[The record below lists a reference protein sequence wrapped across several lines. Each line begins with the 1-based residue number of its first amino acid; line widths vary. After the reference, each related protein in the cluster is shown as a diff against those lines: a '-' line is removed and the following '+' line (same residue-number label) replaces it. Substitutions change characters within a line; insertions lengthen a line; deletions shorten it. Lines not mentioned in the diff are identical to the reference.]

1 MRSRRNTFSY
11 GDPQTQIYSTANSII
26 SNNIN
31 SRYEL
36 VPYSKEWTIILRN
49 EHSGQLVLY
58 NTSNHRVSLQQL
70 PHTSEHV
77 TSTQILTTP
86 HACIMCRR
94 PFDSPDGSSARN
106 LRPNFIHRNYF
117 RASLSSS
124 TAEEEERTTN
134 ADGETLF
141 EILED
146 TLTLSENSFNQGYYE
161 RFFIEEKKLGRGFR
175 GSVFLCKHVLDN
187 VPLGEYAIKK
197 VAVGDNHAWLVRMLR
212 EVHLLETLHHP
223 NIVDYKHAW
232 LEYHKLTDF
241 GPQVPCLFILM
252 ECANAGNL
260 EEYLN
265 EFDEKLTPKE
275 RLLRERRMKRA
286 ADGSGRHNFNN
297 RETRS
302 SIRYLE
308 LHEIWSLF
316 MDICKGL
323 AHLHRHGIVHRDLK
337 PSNLLLHYNNPN
349 DRAGIP
355 SVLISDF
362 GECEVL
368 DQLTERDRTGAT
380 GTLEFMAP
388 ELVTVDDK
396 GKYLKDYSPKSDIW
410 SLGMVLYYLCYSRLP
425 YHHVDDVD
433 LLKQEILDFNLASFP
448 ENKNTF
454 IHERKIPSQIRNL
467 IKRLLSRNSK
477 DRPLCDEI
485 LKSIEDIQ
493 NSFNVR
499 DAKSV
504 FVDKFGASTIS
515 SSDIPAAASNSTS
528 SESIIIDNNVL
539 GTSSIEASK
548 IPSDTGN
555 LSSLIEK
562 EEIIVEEFANKNL
575 LKNEIISSNL
585 RLRHPNVN
593 ERIGNVEENVELP
606 ESSSLFDTIDNNDKK
621 AVLWILPPSTPT
633 YKFTYLIN
641 VLYSQISKKILWRLK
656 KAYVDNRDLM
666 GINPNKSNMKPG
678 GLDILLGIK
687 IELEED
693 AKVTYFTGN
702 LCALHA
708 KRVTLTKKDMELA
721 NRLRDRNG
729 IPFKRYYHH

>member
-1 MRSRRNTFSY
+1 MFSTTF
-11 GDPQTQIYSTANSII
+11 
-26 SNNIN
+26 
-31 SRYEL
+31 
-36 VPYSKEWTIILRN
+36 
-49 EHSGQLVLY
+49 
-58 NTSNHRVSLQQL
+58 
-70 PHTSEHV
+70 
-77 TSTQILTTP
+77 
-86 HACIMCRR
+86 
-94 PFDSPDGSSARN
+94 
-106 LRPNFIHRNYF
+106 
-117 RASLSSS
+117 
-124 TAEEEERTTN
+124 
-134 ADGETLF
+134 
-141 EILED
+141 
-146 TLTLSENSFNQGYYE
+146 
-161 RFFIEEKKLGRGFR
+161 
-175 GSVFLCKHVLDN
+175 
-187 VPLGEYAIKK
+187 
-197 VAVGDNHAWLVRMLR
+197 
-212 EVHLLETLHHP
+212 
-223 NIVDYKHAW
+223 
-232 LEYHKLTDF
+232 
-241 GPQVPCLFILM
+241 
-252 ECANAGNL
+252 
-260 EEYLN
+260 
-265 EFDEKLTPKE
+265 TPKE

-349 DRAGIP
+349 DRAGI
-355 SVLISDF
+355 VLISDF

-641 VLYSQISKKILWRLK
+641 
-656 KAYVDNRDLM
+656 
-666 GINPNKSNMKPG
+666 
-678 GLDILLGIK
+678 
-687 IELEED
+687 
-693 AKVTYFTGN
+693 
-702 LCALHA
+702 
-708 KRVTLTKKDMELA
+708 
-721 NRLRDRNG
+721 
-729 IPFKRYYHH
+729 

>member
-1 MRSRRNTFSY
+1 MDDY
-11 GDPQTQIYSTANSII
+11 IV
-26 SNNIN
+26 
-31 SRYEL
+31 L
-36 VPYSKEWTIILRN
+36 
-49 EHSGQLVLY
+49 LY

-94 PFDSPDGSSARN
+94 PFDSPDGSSAR
-106 LRPNFIHRNYF
+106 
-117 RASLSSS
+117 
-124 TAEEEERTTN
+124 
-134 ADGETLF
+134 TLF

-286 ADGSGRHNFNN
+286 TDGSGRHNFNN

-562 EEIIVEEFANKNL
+562 EEIIGKSEIKL
-575 LKNEIISSNL
+575 LVTK
-585 RLRHPNVN
+585 HPNVN

-641 VLYSQISKKILWRLK
+641 VLYSQISKKILWSQIFKIFIFFVKVITCVSPCSPYLPSNWSLYPILSFAIIDFFVKSKRASLILSLTHIIWMMIFIISK
-656 KAYVDNRDLM
+656 EYCK
-666 GINPNKSNMKPG
+666 INKNISEDQE
-678 GLDILLGIK
+678 DII
-687 IELEED
+687 
-693 AKVTYFTGN
+693 
-702 LCALHA
+702 
-708 KRVTLTKKDMELA
+708 
-721 NRLRDRNG
+721 
-729 IPFKRYYHH
+729 